1 MRAAAFVAAAAA
13 CAPAAALAAG
23 APAAAAGP
31 SVLFPWLCLERCGDD
46 AAAIAAQVQQLTV
59 NASLFTGAAF
69 EQFNLGPNS
78 TLVLNNLTRVS
89 AAIAAAGVPQ
99 RYAMISSYPYPPQFL
114 TWMREV
120 FANPAPFI
128 AACIAALKANPSL
141 TGFNV
146 DWEPQGG
153 AGAPQPHRADAL
165 AYASFIDEF
174 AMSLHA
180 AGDYQLTVAV
190 ATWSPIWDLGALG
203 KTSVDY
209 IASMGTY
216 TGNFT
221 VWKAQLE
228 DLLTA
233 VPASKAVV
241 GLETTNDVS
250 VGRERKPGKRGG
262 GGEGGGV
269 AAPCPR
275 VCHPECHVAQLIT
288 ARRAALR
295 RATHSRA
302 HALPPLPLR
311 RLPLPA
317 PRVRAGRWRRAVY
330 GRGAPGALRQPVER
344 GGARGRHLALAHPRQ
359 LVAVPAGAA
368 AAAPVLK
375 MPVHVHP
382 AAPVPRSR
390 RGGHRCTCM
399 HACAR
404 PRRIAHARD
413 S

>member
-13 CAPAAALAAG
+13 CAPAAA
-23 APAAAAGP
+23 AAAAGP

-46 AAAIAAQVQQLTV
+46 AAAITAQVQQLTV

-120 FANPAPFI
+120 FSNPGPFI

-165 AYASFIDEF
+165 AYASFLDEF

-262 GGEGGGV
+262 GKEGGLLRP
-269 AAPCPR
+269 ARACATLSATLRSSSPR
-275 VCHPECHVAQLIT
+275 G
-288 ARRAALR
+288 ARRCDAP
-295 RATHSRA
+295 HSRA

-375 MPVHVHP
+375 MPVHRRRYRSAPTRRSPVTGVHCM
-382 AAPVPRSR
+382 A
-390 RGGHRCTCM
+390 CT
-399 HACAR
+399 
-404 PRRIAHARD
+404 AHCTRLVL
-413 S
+413 SS